1 MTYDELLSKVKEKAD
16 SAPALGASLKFKFD
30 EDQVIH
36 IDGNDGSNTVTS
48 DDSESDCTINLSM
61 DDFNKLLSKELNPM
75 TAFMMGKVKVDGNMG
90 VAMKMQELVKD

>member
-16 SAPALGASLKFKFD
+16 AAPALGASLKFKFG

-36 IDGNDGSNTVTS
+36 IDGNDGTNTVSTEDS
-48 DDSESDCTINLSM
+48 DSDCTINLSM